1 MQVMKRAL
9 GITQGPGPLG
19 VEAAAFSQQQQQQQ
33 QQQQPAAKPS
43 LALRLP
49 AAAASG
55 GLMWLVLAPID
66 VLRSQY
72 LRAVAD
78 GAGGP
83 PSTVRGTA
91 AALYSSQGLRG
102 FYRGLSVTL
111 VRAVPVACTVLP
123 LNDVLHEVLAGLA
136 TV

>member
-1 MQVMKRAL
+1 MKRAL

-33 QQQQPAAKPS
+33 QQATAKPS

-91 AALYSSQGLRG
+91 AALYMSQGLRG